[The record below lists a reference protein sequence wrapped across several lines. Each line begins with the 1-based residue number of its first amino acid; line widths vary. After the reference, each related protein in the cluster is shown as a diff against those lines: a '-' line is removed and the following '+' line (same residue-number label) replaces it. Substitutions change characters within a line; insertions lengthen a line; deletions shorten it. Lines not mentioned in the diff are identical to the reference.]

1 MAFKGNLHDFQL
13 TQLLNLVNLAHKS
26 GSLVI
31 EGKEELAQATFK
43 DGKLIYARM
52 GKQDG
57 SLAGV
62 LQQNKKITAVQYR
75 TLKEH
80 SRQMTDKEL
89 GLLLINAGYLTQ
101 EEIVASLQ
109 QHFTSII
116 LLLFTWTEGAFRFDP
131 ELLPPNDQ
139 ITVRLDLEN
148 LIVEGVRRSKEWD
161 HLNEEIPSLDMA
173 LKFVDRPGS
182 NFRNVN
188 LTVEEWRV
196 VSYINP
202 KNAIRQIARTTR
214 MSDLEIRRVVYSL
227 LQAGLIEIIRPEGI
241 TPLRPPPQMF
251 PSKNR
256 DEQRSLVN
264 RIINRIRS
272 L

>member
-31 EGKEELAQATFK
+31 EGKEDVAQVTFK
-43 DGKLIYARM
+43 DGKLIFARM

-62 LQQNKKITAVQYR
+62 LLHNKKINAAQYR
-75 TLKEH
+75 MLKEH
-80 SRQMTDKEL
+80 AHQMTDKEL

-101 EEIVASLQ
+101 EEIVSSLQ
-109 QHFTSII
+109 QHFTNMI
-116 LLLFTWTEGAFRFDP
+116 LLLFTWNEGAFRFDTD
-131 ELLPPNDQ
+131 LLPPSDQ
-139 ITVRLDLEN
+139 ITVKLDLEN

-173 LKFVDRPGS
+173 LKFVDRPGA

-202 KNAIRQIARTTR
+202 KNTIRQIARTTKI
-214 MSDLEIRRVVYSL
+214 SDLDIRRVVFSL
-227 LQAGLIEIIRPEGI
+227 LQAGLIEIIRPVGI
-241 TPLRPPPQMF
+241 APLRPAPQMF
-251 PSKNR
+251 PSKNK